1 MKKIHI
7 DIETRSTIDLKKSG
21 THAYAEKAEL
31 LICCWAIDDGEI
43 NTWTI
48 NSAGTPEIP
57 MGDDYIY
64 CAHNSQFEQLLLAK
78 TVGISIPT
86 ERWDC
91 TATRARMM
99 NLPASLDGASKVLG
113 LSETKDK
120 RGMALIRKFCIPNKK
135 GKFTL
140 TEGEEFDEFIHYCR
154 QDVVVERELDK
165 VLYPIQECDRQ
176 YWYDDQ
182 RINDK
187 GIEIDHELV
196 AGALAIDGEHRDES
210 MAILKELTEL
220 ANPNSP
226 MQMKGWL
233 NEQGLKLP
241 NMTADT
247 IATIDTAKLTPTV
260 ATVVKLRQQLA
271 QTASKKFKAI
281 VASLCEDGRVRG
293 VLQYY
298 GASQSG
304 RWAGRRVQPQ
314 NLPRGIMKVT
324 KDLRDAVKTGSLD
337 WLRTLYGNNVQGLLG
352 TAVRA
357 SLIPPVSKSMIV
369 SDYSQIECRVLA
381 WLAGEEWA
389 LEEFRGDAM
398 IYEATAAQMYG
409 VDKHN
414 VTKDQRQ
421 NGKGATL
428 GCIAEGE
435 LVLTDIGLVP
445 IENVTCSML
454 LWDGVEF
461 VKHEGLL
468 FKGYQEVIEYDGLRA
483 TRDHIVFTA
492 SGECEFQTAAQ
503 SGEHLLQSGSG
514 GEAIRVGDSDKPR
527 TKIQK
532 RLEWWIC
539 ADTVP
544 RVWRDTLDKLQQY
557 IHREVKRLSELLN
570 PFSST
575 QVAYEASGNDVSTLR
590 QSQKQGVQELR
601 SQRNKVYVPNCTR
614 GNYMDYGKSRRT
626 QGVDNRQDQQQWSL
640 RGRQPEVRNA
650 QGTSAQQKNLQAH
663 KRRSLLG
670 ARGESLRFQNH
681 YKEDARGSQSR
692 GNSSTS
698 AYSCPRKEKEL
709 ENNSAKVKVYD
720 LLNAGS
726 RHRFTVSGKLV
737 HNCGYGGG
745 AAAVEN
751 FGVGSDIAKKVVE
764 DWRDANQKI
773 VRYWGKCMAAAKRGG
788 IVDSSLPPVHYRQTR
803 FGLECKLPSGR
814 VLYYPN
820 AKFDGENFVVG
831 KKKIWGGLMVE
842 NICQAVARD
851 LLAFAVSNCERAGL
865 DVRFHV
871 HDEIIIYGEEGDLA
885 RLETVMCQLPEWAVG
900 LPIDADGYTTTECY
914 RK

>member
-1 MKKIHI
+1 MQKVHI
-7 DIETRSTIDLKKSG
+7 DIETRSSVDIKKSG
-21 THAYAEKAEL
+21 VHAYAEKAEL
-31 LICCWAIDDGEI
+31 LICCWAIDDGELQ
-43 NTWTI
+43 TWTI
-48 NSAGTPEIP
+48 HSAGIPEIP

-64 CAHNSQFEQLLLAK
+64 CAHNSQFEQILLAK

-99 NLPASLDGASKVLG
+99 NLPASLDGASKALG
-113 LSETKDK
+113 LSETKDR
-120 RGMALIRKFCIPNKK
+120 RGMALIRKFCVPKR
-135 GKFTL
+135 GEYTPP
-140 TEGEEFDEFIHYCR
+140 EGEEWGEFILYCQ
-154 QDVVVERELDK
+154 QDVVVERELDR
-165 VLYPIQECDRQ
+165 VLYPIQRCDRQ
-176 YWYDDQ
+176 TWYDDQ

-196 AGALAIDGEHRDES
+196 AGALTIDEDHRIES
-210 MAILKELTEL
+210 VQTLKEITGLE
-220 ANPNSP
+220 NPNSP
-226 MQMKGWL
+226 QQMKGWL

-247 IATIDTAKLTPTV
+247 IAAIDTAKLTPTV

-357 SLIPPVSKSMIV
+357 SLIPPASKSMIV

-461 VKHEGLL
+461 VKHEGLI

-514 GEAIRVGDSDKPR
+514 GEAIRVGDSDKP
-527 TKIQK
+527 
-532 RLEWWIC
+532 
-539 ADTVP
+539 
-544 RVWRDTLDKLQQY
+544 
-557 IHREVKRLSELLN
+557 
-570 PFSST
+570 
-575 QVAYEASGNDVSTLR
+575 
-590 QSQKQGVQELR
+590 
-601 SQRNKVYVPNCTR
+601 
-614 GNYMDYGKSRRT
+614 
-626 QGVDNRQDQQQWSL
+626 
-640 RGRQPEVRNA
+640 
-650 QGTSAQQKNLQAH
+650 
-663 KRRSLLG
+663 
-670 ARGESLRFQNH
+670 
-681 YKEDARGSQSR
+681 RGSQSR

-820 AKFDGENFVVG
+820 AKFDGENFVMG